1 MPRADNETPTYK
13 VVVNHEEQYS
23 IYPAERRVPIGW
35 RAVGKVAEEEECL
48 RYIEEIWINNR
59 PADLRQR
66 VEVLREEVE
75 EAATRKR

>member
-1 MPRADNETPTYK
+1 MPRSENEAPTFK

-48 RYIEEIWINNR
+48 RYIEEIWTNNR
-59 PADLRQR
+59 PADVRER
-66 VEVLREEVE
+66 VEALREEVE

>member
-1 MPRADNETPTYK
+1 MLRSDKEPATFK

-48 RYIEEIWINNR
+48 RYIEEIWVNNR
-59 PADLRQR
+59 PADVRER
-66 VEVLREEVE
+66 VEAPREEVE
-75 EAATRKR
+75 DAATRKR

>member
-1 MPRADNETPTYK
+1 MLRPENEPMTYK

-48 RYIEEIWINNR
+48 RYIEEIWVNNR
-59 PADLRQR
+59 PADVRERVEALRQ
-66 VEVLREEVE
+66 EVE
-75 EAATRKR
+75 EAAIRKR

>member
-1 MPRADNETPTYK
+1 MLRAEDEIPTYK

-48 RYIEEIWINNR
+48 RYIEEIWVNNR
-59 PADLRQR
+59 PADVRER
-66 VEVLREEVE
+66 IEVLREEVE
-75 EAATRKR
+75 EASTRKR

>member
-1 MPRADNETPTYK
+1 MLRPEEQTPTFK

-23 IYPAERRVPIGW
+23 LYPAERRVPIGW

-59 PADLRQR
+59 PPDVRER
-66 VEVLREEVE
+66 VQALREEVE

>member
-1 MPRADNETPTYK
+1 MLRSDNQPPTFK

-48 RYIEEIWINNR
+48 RYIEEIWMNNR
-59 PADLRQR
+59 PANVRAR
-66 VEVLREEVE
+66 VEELREEVE

>member
-1 MPRADNETPTYK
+1 MLRPDNETPTFK

-48 RYIEEIWINNR
+48 RYIEEGWVNNR
-59 PADLRQR
+59 PANVRER
-66 VEVLREEVE
+66 VEALREEVE
-75 EAATRKR
+75 EASTRKR

>member
-1 MPRADNETPTYK
+1 MQRANEIITYK
-13 VVVNHEEQYS
+13 VVVNHEEHYS

-48 RYIEEIWINNR
+48 RYIEEIWLNKR
-59 PADLRQR
+59 PADLRAR
-66 VEVLREEVE
+66 VEELREVVE

>member
-1 MPRADNETPTYK
+1 MLRPDSEPTTYK

-48 RYIEEIWINNR
+48 RYIEEIWVNNR
-59 PADLRQR
+59 PADLRER
-66 VEVLREEVE
+66 VEALREEVE